1 MINEDLNNNQT
12 HDHNHTQRAKVSVQ
26 FMGQHEPIVGISYR
40 FTPSTGE
47 AIEGITDEQG
57 YTKTLIGDVGLTG
70 RESDLISYIQLENQ
84 SLAIS
89 LEVQKDDS
97 TWKEIGN
104 FHLEAGKEKEITAQ
118 IDTILLPFTLVP
130 VKGQ

>member
-1 MINEDLNNNQT
+1 MIDSNQN
-12 HDHNHTQRAKVSVQ
+12 HDHIHTQRAKVRVQ
-26 FMGQHEPIVGISYR
+26 FMGQHEPITGIGYR
-40 FTPSTGE
+40 FIPSTGE
-47 AIEGITDEQG
+47 TIEGNTDEQG
-57 YTKTLIGDVGLTG
+57 YTKTLIGDAGMTG
-70 RESDLISYIQLENQ
+70 KESDLIAYIQLNSQ

-89 LEVQKDDS
+89 LEVQRDDG

-104 FHLEAGKEKEITAQ
+104 FQLEVGKEKEITAQ